1 MRRHYCLNLA
11 LETQIKIQNPT
22 TMKKFYFSI
31 CFLFSS
37 IYLNA
42 QASSIPYTGLL
53 IASGTAGPAGDDVTI
68 DANIPFNF
76 GFYGSTYTV
85 ARISTNG
92 FIWLTDAGDQGCCNG
107 FSIPDDPGIT
117 NPFIALTQT
126 DWYPSSPAEGTIFYA
141 VTGSAPNRVFVVH
154 YENVQH
160 ISSGDRMTGEIQLF
174 ETSNEIRLVMSS
186 LTGIPGGYTA
196 TMGVANGDGVNGYAV
211 AGRNQ
216 ATSYTI
222 SNEAWSLVTPSS
234 TLPIKLTSY
243 EAKKVSTSAVLEW
256 STNFEENNSHFIIE
270 RSANGRDFKQIA
282 KISSKGNT
290 TVGHQYSYT
299 DASPLNAKNY
309 YRLVQFDLDNKSVYY
324 GIKLI
329 SFNLASDIRIMPNPV
344 SENFSISIQ
353 SLQTGNAQITV
364 LDMHGRK
371 VTSFT
376 RNIRTGDNVIPVVSG
391 KWPAG
396 LYSIKIDQDGMISTH
411 KLIKKTN

>member
-1 MRRHYCLNLA
+1 
-11 LETQIKIQNPT
+11 
-22 TMKKFYFSI
+22 MKKFYFSI
-31 CFLFSS
+31 CFLCTT
-37 IYLNA
+37 IYLHA

-53 IASGTAGPAGDDVTI
+53 IASGTAGPVGDDNTL

-76 GFYGSTYTV
+76 GFYGNNYTV

-92 FIWLTDAGDQGCCNG
+92 FIWLSDAGADGCCNG
-107 FSIPDDPGIT
+107 FSIPDDPAIT

-126 DWYPSSPAEGTIFYA
+126 DWLPSMPANGTIFYA
-141 VTGSAPNRVFVVH
+141 VTGTAPNRVFVVH
-154 YENVQH
+154 YENIKH
-160 ISSGDRMTGEIQLF
+160 ISSADRMTGEIQLY

-186 LTGIPGGYTA
+186 LTGIAGGYTA

-216 ATSYTI
+216 ITSYSI

-234 TLPIKLTSY
+234 TLPIKLNSY
-243 EAKKVSTSAVLEW
+243 NAKKVSATAVLEW
-256 STNFEENNSHFIIE
+256 STSFEENNSHFIVE
-270 RSANGRDFKQIA
+270 RSANGRDFNQIA

-309 YRLVQFDLDNKSVYY
+309 YRLVQYDLDNKSTYY
-324 GIKLI
+324 GIKLL
-329 SFNLASDIRIMPNPV
+329 SFNLASEIRIMPNPV
-344 SENFSISIQ
+344 ADNFSISVQ
-353 SLQTGNAQITV
+353 SLRTGKAQITV
-364 LDMHGRK
+364 LDVHGR
-371 VTSFT
+371 TISSFT
-376 RNIRTGDNVIPVVSG
+376 KNIATGANVIPVISRE
-391 KWPAG
+391 WPAG